1 MTQDLNTR
9 RTRSIASAL
18 SLTAIAVAIL
28 VSCGDP
34 PPPFEVRSIMPE
46 PDAGR
51 VRLNEPLALVFSADV
66 DPSSVSEESVVVSS
80 SGARV
85 DGEVS
90 ARGARITFQPAPS
103 SRADLA
109 DGAFPPDAQIEVRI
123 GAFPSRTGVR
133 SADGRPL
140 SNPYRTSF
148 RTSPL
153 ADPGPDGP
161 FLDVV
166 PNQAPRL
173 ADGQPLL
180 LVDGWLRLRFSE
192 PLWAGSIEEDTV
204 QLQFDDL
211 DRTRVPTEV
220 RLVQGVDH
228 ADLFIRPVGGLV
240 PGTPYHLIIAGG
252 LSDLAGDAM
261 TVTITKRIE
270 IDIETE
276 ALRVFGVLEERH

>member
-1 MTQDLNTR
+1 MTQDLSAR

-34 PPPFEVRSIMPE
+34 PPPFEVRSMMPE

-66 DPSSVSEESVVVSS
+66 DPSSVSDESVVVSS

-85 DGEVS
+85 DGELS

-103 SRADLA
+103 SRVDLA
-109 DGAFPPDAQIEVRI
+109 DGAFPPDAQIDVRI

-140 SNPYRTSF
+140 STPYRTSF
-148 RTSPL
+148 RTFPFTT
-153 ADPGPDGP
+153 PGPDGP

-173 ADGQPLL
+173 ADGQQLL

-220 RLVQGVDH
+220 RLLQGGDH
-228 ADLFIRPVGGLV
+228 ADLFIRPAGGLV
-240 PGTPYHLIIAGG
+240 PGTPYHLIVAGG

-276 ALRVFGVLEERH
+276 ALRVFGVLGERH